1 MSNQAVLYDAPGPK
15 ARRLTLIVS
24 IVAAVV
30 AVVGAYFF
38 IYRPLKENGQL
49 SMELWGPLIDPG
61 NENFDALWKRFGAGF
76 RATIVA
82 AVLSIVC
89 SLLVGTALAI
99 LRVQLRSV
107 TAGPGVRIVVAVL
120 NWVTRICVEVL
131 RGIPVVITIFFV
143 WVGLN
148 QLGAK
153 DIVIP
158 LSDIGLADLTISYLL
173 YSLVIGLT
181 IYNGVVIGEILRSG
195 MEGLPRGQR
204 EAADAIG
211 LSTFQTIRLVLL
223 PQAYRIMLPALISQL
238 VVVLKDTSLGF
249 IITYEEILRVAGQ
262 TVQVLGN
269 GIQTYVVVGAIYI
282 AANYTLSKIAEYT
295 QRRMAR
301 GRKTPRQPGGGAQ
314 LPPAS
319 LGADTELPA
328 LVAKLDD

>member
-1 MSNQAVLYDAPGPK
+1 MSDQAVLYDAPGPK
-15 ARRLTLIVS
+15 ARRMTVIVS
-24 IVAAVV
+24 IVAAVLVVV
-30 AVVGAYFF
+30 AAYLVV
-38 IYRPLKENGQL
+38 YRPLKRNGHL

-61 NENFDALWKRFGAGF
+61 NENFEQLWQRFGDGF
-76 RATIVA
+76 RATFTA
-82 AVLSIVC
+82 AVLAIVC

-99 LRVQLRSV
+99 IRVQLRSV
-107 TAGPGVRIVVAVL
+107 QSRSLRVVVSVL
-120 NWVTRICVEVL
+120 NWVTRICVEVF

-143 WVGLN
+143 WVGLSKV
-148 QLGAK
+148 GAQ
-153 DIVIP
+153 DLRINLNWIGLDAIVI
-158 LSDIGLADLTISYLL
+158 SSLL

-262 TVQVLGN
+262 TIQFLGN
-269 GIQTYVVVGAIYI
+269 GIQTYVVIGAIYI
-282 AANYTLSKIAEYT
+282 SVNYALSKLAEYT
-295 QRRMAR
+295 QRRLAR
-301 GRKTPRQPGGGAQ
+301 GRKAPRQPGAGAQ
-314 LPPAS
+314 PPAALS
-319 LGADTELPA
+319 AEANVPA
-328 LVAKLDD
+328 VVPAKVED

>member
-1 MSNQAVLYDAPGPK
+1 MKGDSVLYDAPGPR
-15 ARRLTLIVS
+15 ARRVTLIVS
-24 IVAAVV
+24 IVAAVLAV
-30 AVVGAYFF
+30 AGLYLL

-61 NENFDALWKRFGAGF
+61 NENFDQLWTRFGQGF
-76 RATIVA
+76 KATIIA
-82 AVLSIVC
+82 AVLAIIC
-89 SLLVGTALAI
+89 SLLFGTALAI
-99 LRVQLRSV
+99 IRVQLRAV
-107 TAGPGVRIVVAVL
+107 RTVPGVQVLISVL
-120 NWVTRICVEVL
+120 NWITRICVEVL

-153 DIVIP
+153 DIVVP
-158 LSDIGLADLTISYLL
+158 LSRIGMDDLTISYLL

-223 PQAYRIMLPALISQL
+223 PQAFRIMLPALISQL

-269 GIQTYVVVGAIYI
+269 GIQTYIVIGAIYI
-282 AANYTLSKIAEYT
+282 SMNYALSKLAEYT
-295 QRRMAR
+295 QRRLAR
-301 GRKTPRQPGGGAQ
+301 GRKAPRQPGGALGQ
-314 LPPAS
+314 PPAS
-319 LGADTELPA
+319 LGADTELAPVS
-328 LVAKLDD
+328 LKIED

>member
-1 MSNQAVLYDAPGPK
+1 MSNQTVLYDAPGPK

-24 IVAAVV
+24 IVAAML
-30 AVVGAYFF
+30 AAVGAYFL
-38 IYRPLKENGQL
+38 IYRPLKKNGQL
-49 SMELWGPLIDPG
+49 SMELWGPLIDPD
-61 NENFDALWKRFGAGF
+61 NENFEQLWQRLGQGF
-76 RATIVA
+76 KATIIA
-82 AVLSIVC
+82 AVLAIVC
-89 SLLVGTALAI
+89 SLLFGTALAI
-99 LRVQLRSV
+99 LRVQLRSMRTV
-107 TAGPGVRIVVAVL
+107 PGVQVLISVL
-120 NWVTRICVEVL
+120 NWITRICVEVL

-153 DIVIP
+153 DITIP
-158 LSDIGLADLTISYLL
+158 LSDIGLDDLTISYLL

-211 LSTFQTIRLVLL
+211 LSTFQTIRLVLM

-262 TVQVLGN
+262 TIQFLGN
-269 GIQTYVVVGAIYI
+269 GIQTYIVIGAIYI
-282 AANYTLSKIAEYT
+282 AINYTLSKVAEYT
-295 QRRMAR
+295 QRRLAR
-301 GRKTPRQPGGGAQ
+301 GRKAPKVAAPQ
-314 LPPAS
+314 PPAAIA
-319 LGADTELPA
+319 ADA
-328 LVAKLDD
+328 

>member
-1 MSNQAVLYDAPGPK
+1 MTNQAVLYDAPGPR
-15 ARRLTLIVS
+15 ARRVTLIVS
-24 IVAAVV
+24 IVAAVLAV
-30 AVVGAYFF
+30 AGAYFF
-38 IYRPLKENGQL
+38 IYLPLKRNGHL
-49 SMELWGPLIDPG
+49 SMELWGPLIDPN
-61 NENFDALWKRFGAGF
+61 NENFTQLWKRLGAGF
-76 RATIVA
+76 RATIIA
-82 AVLSIVC
+82 AVLAIIC

-99 LRVQLRSV
+99 LRVQLRSMRTTPAV
-107 TAGPGVRIVVAVL
+107 QMLVSVL

-143 WVGLN
+143 WVFLSEIGASELTIPLSRIGLD
-148 QLGAK
+148 

-158 LSDIGLADLTISYLL
+158 SLL

-211 LSTFQTIRLVLL
+211 LSTFQTIRMVLL

-262 TVQVLGN
+262 TIQFLGN
-269 GIQTYVVVGAIYI
+269 GIQTYVVIGAIYI
-282 AANYTLSKIAEYT
+282 SVNYALSKLAEYT
-295 QRRMAR
+295 QRRLAR
-301 GRKTPRQPGGGAQ
+301 GRKAPRQPGGGAQ
-314 LPPAS
+314 PPAA
-319 LGADTELPA
+319 LAAEVQIPVVVPA
-328 LVAKLDD
+328 KIDN

>member
-1 MSNQAVLYDAPGPK
+1 MSNESVLYDAPGPR
-15 ARRLTLIVS
+15 ARRTTLIVS
-24 IVAAVV
+24 IVAAVL
-30 AVVGAYFF
+30 AVVGAYFL
-38 IYRPLKENGQL
+38 IYKPLKANGQL

-61 NENFDALWKRFGAGF
+61 NENFEQLWKRLGQGF
-76 RATIVA
+76 KATIIA
-82 AVLSIVC
+82 AVLAIIC
-89 SLLVGTALAI
+89 SLLFGTALAI

-107 TAGPGVRIVVAVL
+107 HTVPGVQILISVL
-120 NWVTRICVEVL
+120 NWITRICVEVF

-153 DIVIP
+153 DVTIP
-158 LSDIGLADLTISYLL
+158 LSRIGLDDLTISYLL

-269 GIQTYVVVGAIYI
+269 GIQTYVVIGAIYI
-282 AANYTLSKIAEYT
+282 TVNYALSKLAEYT

-301 GRKTPRQPGGGAQ
+301 GRKAPRQPGGAIAQ
-314 LPPAS
+314 PPAS
-319 LGADTELPA
+319 LGADTELPP
-328 LVAKLDD
+328 VPMKVED

>member
-1 MSNQAVLYDAPGPK
+1 
-15 ARRLTLIVS
+15 
-24 IVAAVV
+24 
-30 AVVGAYFF
+30 
-38 IYRPLKENGQL
+38 
-49 SMELWGPLIDPG
+49 
-61 NENFDALWKRFGAGF
+61 
-76 RATIVA
+76 
-82 AVLSIVC
+82 
-89 SLLVGTALAI
+89 
-99 LRVQLRSV
+99 
-107 TAGPGVRIVVAVL
+107 
-120 NWVTRICVEVL
+120 
-131 RGIPVVITIFFV
+131 
-143 WVGLN
+143 
-148 QLGAK
+148 
-153 DIVIP
+153 VIP

>member
-1 MSNQAVLYDAPGPK
+1 
-15 ARRLTLIVS
+15 
-24 IVAAVV
+24 
-30 AVVGAYFF
+30 
-38 IYRPLKENGQL
+38 
-49 SMELWGPLIDPG
+49 
-61 NENFDALWKRFGAGF
+61 
-76 RATIVA
+76 
-82 AVLSIVC
+82 
-89 SLLVGTALAI
+89 
-99 LRVQLRSV
+99 
-107 TAGPGVRIVVAVL
+107 
-120 NWVTRICVEVL
+120 
-131 RGIPVVITIFFV
+131 VVITIFFV

-148 QLGAK
+148 KLGAK
-153 DIVIP
+153 DITIP
-158 LSDIGLADLTISYLL
+158 LSDIGLDDLTISYLL

-269 GIQTYVVVGAIYI
+269 GIQTYVVIGAIYI
-282 AANYTLSKIAEYT
+282 AANYTLSKIAEFT

-301 GRKTPRQPGGGAQ
+301 GRKVPRQPGGGAQ

-328 LVAKLDD
+328 VAAKGRRLTFPRSWNFRARFRALKIQDLLRQGACAATTPSTNAAPTRPVITSATRRKRRCSAGSSPDSAKTRAGQPRQRPTRSTPRRPRRGTALAAIRTHQVPLPPARSAARPAPEPASITISATTRQRLPAANSR

>member
-15 ARRLTLIVS
+15 ARRMTVIVS

-30 AVVGAYFF
+30 VVIGAYFV
-38 IYRPLKENGQL
+38 IYRPLKRNGHL

-61 NENFDALWKRFGAGF
+61 NENFEQLWQRFGDGF
-76 RATIVA
+76 RATIIA
-82 AVLSIVC
+82 AVLAIVC
-89 SLLVGTALAI
+89 SLLVGIALAI

-107 TAGPGVRIVVAVL
+107 QSRSLRVLVVIL
-120 NWVTRICVEVL
+120 NWVTRFCVEVF

-143 WVGLN
+143 WVGLSKI
-148 QLGAK
+148 GAK
-153 DIVIP
+153 DLRIDLGFTEVVI
-158 LSDIGLADLTISYLL
+158 SSLL

-211 LSTFQTIRLVLL
+211 LSTFQTIRMVLL
-223 PQAYRIMLPALISQL
+223 PQAFRIMLPALISQL

-262 TVQVLGN
+262 TIQFLGN
-269 GIQTYVVVGAIYI
+269 GIQTYVVIGAIYI
-282 AANYTLSKIAEYT
+282 SMNYALSKLAEYT
-295 QRRMAR
+295 QRRLAR
-301 GRKTPRQPGGGAQ
+301 GRKAPRQVGGGAQ
-314 LPPAS
+314 PPAA
-319 LGADTELPA
+319 LAAETGVPA
-328 LVAKLDD
+328 VVPAKVED